1 MHSTRKDLQLF
12 KPERGVELIAE
23 VIHALVL
30 QKGDTRECTHA
41 LRFFRA
47 GISYL
52 PCRSNALMMPWTSIK
67 LLPMHFPSWSP
78 CCKSLFL
85 AANLKF
91 WRSFQT
97 THTTLQKFACSL
109 LAGIANETEEGAT
122 SIVIDGGRQII
133 ERAKRQHANKEQVR
147 TPADLIATRCDR
159 RSRRD
164 RSLSHAAVDARK
176 SSFVERIVSD
186 RNTSITR
193 RFVSSSRVVPM
204 RMRKKLFL

>member
-67 LLPMHFPSWSP
+67 LLPMQFPSWSP

-91 WRSFQT
+91 WRRCVHTVSMAVLGHCAQLLRERNVEGMPDVYSALSTCGAVLTIILSMQQFPDDAHNAPKICLFSF
-97 THTTLQKFACSL
+97 
-109 LAGIANETEEGAT
+109 
-122 SIVIDGGRQII
+122 GRNS
-133 ERAKRQHANKEQVR
+133 K
-147 TPADLIATRCDR
+147 
-159 RSRRD
+159 
-164 RSLSHAAVDARK
+164 
-176 SSFVERIVSD
+176 
-186 RNTSITR
+186 
-193 RFVSSSRVVPM
+193 
-204 RMRKKLFL
+204 